1 MESRMNR
8 RNFLSKGLSAAG
20 TMMIAGCQGFGAAE
34 IATDLPPENVLS
46 ADIACCNSCDVP
58 PIRQRVRRLIQMR
71 DRFPPAAQ

>member
-34 IATDLPPENVLS
+34 IATDCLQKMCCLPISHVVS
-46 ADIACCNSCDVP
+46 HVTF
-58 PIRQRVRRLIQMR
+58 RR
-71 DRFPPAAQ
+71 